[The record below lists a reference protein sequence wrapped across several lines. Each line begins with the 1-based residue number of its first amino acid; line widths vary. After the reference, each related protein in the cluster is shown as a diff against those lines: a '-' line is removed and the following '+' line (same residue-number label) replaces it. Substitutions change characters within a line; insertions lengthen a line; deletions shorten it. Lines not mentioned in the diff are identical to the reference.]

1 MRRRASPTRIGLF
14 MLGALAVLVA
24 AVVMVTG
31 GGVFASRERALAYFE
46 GSVYGLQIGAPVVFR
61 GVRLGSV
68 VGIGV
73 VYQGRPGQYAIPVEL
88 EIERDRI
95 EDVHGGNGAI
105 TVGDLIR
112 QGLTA
117 QLSTQSLLTGL
128 LYVDLDLG
136 RQNETGDGRSG
147 SAASA
152 ASAAAPAPPPGQG
165 LPVIP
170 TVATPVQ
177 ALQKKLRNLD
187 LEQLLADVAAVAAGA
202 RQFVANP
209 RLQHTMDELAQ
220 ASSELRQLLAKVD
233 RRVGPLADALQG
245 TLEETRRTAATLG
258 GEVGRAGQ
266 AVDRVGQAAD
276 RVSATMGRVDRLA
289 DGAQPALDSVQRAA
303 DDLARTA
310 QALRQASTDD
320 GGTLPQVE
328 RAAQEMA
335 RAARAVRD
343 LADLLER
350 QPEALIRGR
359 AAPP

>member
-1 MRRRASPTRIGLF
+1 MKRKANPTRIGLF

-24 AVVMVTG
+24 AVALVTG
-31 GGVFASRERALAYFE
+31 GGLFVSRERALAYFD

-73 VYQGRPGQYAIPVEL
+73 VYQGQPGQYAIPVEL
-88 EIERDRI
+88 DIERDRI
-95 EDVHGGNGAI
+95 ESVHGGNGAI
-105 TVGDLIR
+105 AVTDLIR

-117 QLSTQSLLTGL
+117 RLSTQSLLTGL

-136 RQNETGDGRSG
+136 ADDGR
-147 SAASA
+147 AAVA
-152 ASAAAPAPPPGQG
+152 AAAAPAAASAPPDGRG

-187 LEQLLADVAAVAAGA
+187 LEQLLADIAAVAAGA
-202 RQFVANP
+202 RQLVAHP
-209 RLQHTMDELAQ
+209 RLQHTLDELAQ
-220 ASSELRQLLAKVD
+220 ASSELRRLLARVD
-233 RRVGPLADALQG
+233 HRVGPLAEALQG
-245 TLEETRRTAATLG
+245 TLDETRRAAAALGTETA
-258 GEVGRAGQ
+258 RAGQ

-276 RVSATMGRVDRLA
+276 RVGATMGRVDRLA
-289 DGAQPALDSVQRAA
+289 DAAQPTLDSVQRAA

-310 QALRQASTDD
+310 QALRQASADE

-359 AAPP
+359 ASPP

>member
-31 GGVFASRERALAYFE
+31 GGVFVSRERALAYFE

-95 EDVHGGNGAI
+95 EDVHGSNGAI
-105 TVGDLIR
+105 TVSDLIR

-136 RQNETGDGRSG
+136 RQNEAGDGG
-147 SAASA
+147 SAASSALAA
-152 ASAAAPAPPPGQG
+152 ASSPPPGQG

-209 RLQHTMDELAQ
+209 RLQHTLDELAQ

-245 TLEETRRTAATLG
+245 TLDETRRTAATLG
-258 GEVGRAGQ
+258 GEVDRAGQ

>member
-1 MRRRASPTRIGLF
+1 MKRRASPTRIGLF
-14 MLGALAVLVA
+14 MLGAVAVLLA
-24 AVVMVTG
+24 AVVMVSG

-68 VGIGV
+68 VGVGV

-88 EIERDRI
+88 DIDRGRI
-95 EDVHGGNGAI
+95 QDVHGGQGQIA
-105 TVGDLIR
+105 VADLIA

-117 QLSTQSLLTGL
+117 RLSTQSLLTGL
-128 LYVDLDLG
+128 LYVDLDLV
-136 RQNETGDGRSG
+136 RDDGRRSD
-147 SAASA
+147 
-152 ASAAAPAPPPGQG
+152 PPPPPPAAGTG

-177 ALQKKLRNLD
+177 ALQKQLRNLD
-187 LEQLLADVAAVAAGA
+187 VEQLLADVAAVAAGA
-202 RQFVANP
+202 RQLVADP
-209 RLQHTMDELAQ
+209 KLQRTMDELAQ
-220 ASSELRQLLAKVD
+220 AGSELRRLLARLD
-233 RRVGPLADALQG
+233 QRIDPLARALQG
-245 TLEETRRTAATLG
+245 TLDETQRAAAALG
-258 GEVGRAGQ
+258 GEVERAGQ
-266 AVDRVGQAAD
+266 AVARVGQAAD

-303 DDLARTA
+303 DSLARTA
-310 QALRQASTDD
+310 QVLQQASTDD

-359 AAPP
+359 ALTP

>member
-14 MLGALAVLVA
+14 MLGALAVLLA

-136 RQNETGDGRSG
+136 REDGPGDSRQGG
-147 SAASA
+147 TV
-152 ASAAAPAPPPGQG
+152 AAPTPASSAPPGQG

-209 RLQHTMDELAQ
+209 RLQHTLDELAQ

-245 TLEETRRTAATLG
+245 TLDETRRTAATLG
-258 GEVGRAGQ
+258 GEVGRAGL

>member
-14 MLGALAVLVA
+14 MLGALAVLIT

-68 VGIGV
+68 VGVGV

-88 EIERDRI
+88 EIERGRI

-105 TVGDLIR
+105 TVADLIR

-136 RQNETGDGRSG
+136 RDDGRG
-147 SAASA
+147 SAAAAASPP
-152 ASAAAPAPPPGQG
+152 ASAAAPAHG

-209 RLQHTMDELAQ
+209 RLQLTLDELAQ

-245 TLEETRRTAATLG
+245 TLDETRRTAATLG

-266 AVDRVGQAAD
+266 AVERVGQAAD

-359 AAPP
+359 ASPP